1 MIKIYLLYE
10 YYIYIFLFEISLE
23 FNFFFVQRRSK
34 NWEKKVCEI
43 LHSREIDR
51 ARRLIENHPCR
62 VSRRVIPISV
72 YIFFLFF
79 LWDWE
84 KAERKEISAGIDESV
99 TRRCKVFDIEVA
111 MGMKGMVRGG
121 TSALWNQIRVTA

>member
-1 MIKIYLLYE
+1 MLVSNLANVSRKKFKDSNNISMIKIYLLYE

-23 FNFFFVQRRSK
+23 FNFFFVQRSK

-72 YIFFLFF
+72 YIFFLSFF
-79 LWDWE
+79 YGTE
-84 KAERKEISAGIDESV
+84 KKRSGK
-99 TRRCKVFDIEVA
+99 K
-111 MGMKGMVRGG
+111 
-121 TSALWNQIRVTA
+121 